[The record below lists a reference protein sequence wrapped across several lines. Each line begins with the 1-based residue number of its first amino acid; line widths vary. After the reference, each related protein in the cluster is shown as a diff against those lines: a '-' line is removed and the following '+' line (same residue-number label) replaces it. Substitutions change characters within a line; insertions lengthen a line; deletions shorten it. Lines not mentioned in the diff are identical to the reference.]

1 MQFTLPNLIDNKL
14 GKEKDD
20 NNSLHYMAINIHVG
34 QIFDDG
40 SVEILCNSDW
50 YQNIMESAAGNK
62 DHTAEINRKITSEK
76 IILHLPNGKKLEG
89 IEEAAF
95 QLRENIRLVLIEAG
109 PKDKVYEIPPTN
121 SNTALMST
129 GDTAGGQEI
138 PPKKDKSSFRKLTP
152 EERSRPTGVHQPP
165 DSASAAKQGLDKY
178 FNRP

>member
-1 MQFTLPNLIDNKL
+1 MQFTLLNLIDNKL

-20 NNSLHYMAINIHVG
+20 KDKLHYMAINIHVK
-34 QIFDDG
+34 QSSDG
-40 SVEILCNSDW
+40 KSIDVQPDSDL
-50 YQNIMESAAGNK
+50 YEHFVTSAEENAN
-62 DHTAEINRKITSEK
+62 HTAVLRDEIV
-76 IILHLPNGKKLEG
+76 LQLPNGKKIGG
-89 IEEAAF
+89 IQEAVF
-95 QLRENIRLVLIEAG
+95 ELRNSVRLILLEAG
-109 PKDKVYEIPPTN
+109 PKDKMHEMPRTD

-152 EERSRPTGVHQPP
+152 EERSRPTGVHPPP